1 MKKHWEIYLIVL
13 IALAGLFA
21 PMVAGLFTPKADIVV
36 YTQKTC
42 GWCKRAM
49 AYIDENVR
57 PSEPNIKIVEIDIG
71 AQANFKKMT
80 ADARKFKVEREVGTP
95 FIVSTDDYII
105 GWTDDAPAKLHRI
118 ITKIKVQK
126 AKK

>member
-1 MKKHWEIYLIVL
+1 MKKQWEIYLSAL
-13 IALAGLFA
+13 IALAGMFA
-21 PMVAGLFTPKADIVV
+21 PMIAGLFTPKADIVV

-42 GWCKRAM
+42 GWCKKAM

-57 PSEPNIKIVEIDIG
+57 PYDPNIAIQEIDIG
-71 AQANFKKMT
+71 TQANFNKMT
-80 ADARKFKVEREVGTP
+80 ADARKFKVGREVGTP
-95 FIVSTDDYII
+95 FIVSADDYII
-105 GWTDDAPAKLHRI
+105 GWTEDAPAKLHLM

>member
-1 MKKHWEIYLIVL
+1 MKKHWELYL
-13 IALAGLFA
+13 IALIAFAGLFA
-21 PMVAGLFTPKADIVV
+21 PMIAGLFAPKADITV

-42 GWCKRAM
+42 GWCKKAM

-57 PSEPNIKIVEIDIG
+57 PSNPDIVIREIDIG
-71 AQANFKKMT
+71 AQANFNKMT
-80 ADARKFKVEREVGTP
+80 ADARKFKVGREVGTP
-95 FIVSTDDYII
+95 FIVSKDDYIV
-105 GWTDDAPAKLHRI
+105 GWTDGAPAKLHLM

>member
-13 IALAGLFA
+13 IALAGLLA
-21 PMVAGLFTPKADIVV
+21 PTVAGWFTPKADIVV

-42 GWCKRAM
+42 GWCKKAM
-49 AYIDENVR
+49 AYIDEDIR
-57 PSEPNIKIVEIDIG
+57 PSNPNIVIQEIDIG
-71 AQANFKKMT
+71 AQANFKRMT
-80 ADARKFKVEREVGTP
+80 ADARRFKVEREVGTP
-95 FIVSTDDYII
+95 FIVAGDDYIV

-118 ITKIKVQK
+118 ITKIKVLK

>member
-13 IALAGLFA
+13 IALAGLLA
-21 PMVAGLFTPKADIVV
+21 PTVAGWFAPKADIVV

-42 GWCKRAM
+42 GWCKKAM

-57 PSEPNIKIVEIDIG
+57 PSNPNVVIQEIDIG

-80 ADARKFKVEREVGTP
+80 ADARRFKVELEVGTP
-95 FIVSTDDYII
+95 FIVAGDDYII
-105 GWTDDAPAKLHRI
+105 GWTDDAPAKLHRM

>member
-1 MKKHWEIYLIVL
+1 MPYRFDCFCGI
-13 IALAGLFA
+13 G
-21 PMVAGLFTPKADIVV
+21 GADDCGTVHAKGRLVV

-42 GWCKRAM
+42 GWCKKAM

-57 PSEPNIKIVEIDIG
+57 PSDPNIAIQEIDIG
-71 AQANFKKMT
+71 TQANFNKMT
-80 ADARKFKVEREVGTP
+80 AAARKFKVGREVGTP
-95 FIVSTDDYII
+95 FIVSADDYII
-105 GWTDDAPAKLHRI
+105 GWTEDAPAKLHLM